1 MVTKITKCFKRI
13 YATAYWNKEDLQAYL
28 TFIEEAEKRD
38 HRKLGTK
45 LDLFSTREE
54 LGGGL
59 VLWHPNLATVRE
71 QIENYWREE
80 HRKRGYVI
88 VQTPQIAK
96 SKLWEISGHMDH
108 YKENMF
114 LFKKMKI
121 LTNNLL

>member
-1 MVTKITKCFKRI
+1 MLQRI
-13 YATAYWNKEDLQAYL
+13 YATAYWNKEDLQDYL

-38 HRKLGTK
+38 HRKLGTQ

-88 VQTPQIAK
+88 VNTPQIAK

-108 YKENMF
+108 YKETCS

-121 LTNNLL
+121 LTNNSS